1 MRDKIMVMNNEK
13 KAENYGALILEG
25 FRGSQAHGTYIPSD
39 DPNSIDDIDY
49 MGIYVMP
56 IDYYLGFDSYRHK
69 YEVIE
74 SFIGN
79 IDKVS
84 YEIRKYVSLVSVCN
98 PNVLSMIY
106 NRPQD
111 YNVMTPAGRMLI
123 DNRDI
128 FLSRRHIFDA
138 FGGYARSQMRRMTHI
153 KFEGYM
159 GAKRKKLVEKYGY
172 DCKNAGHCI
181 RLLKLG
187 IELLNTGILQVYRE
201 HDRQLLMDIKTGK
214 YTLPEV
220 QLMAEKLFVELS
232 DAFAG
237 SILPMEN
244 NKEAINTLL
253 IEIIKTVNA
262 SMEEFKVI

>member
-1 MRDKIMVMNNEK
+1 MHDKIGIMNNDK
-13 KAENYGALILEG
+13 KAEDYGVLILEG
-25 FRGSQAHGTYIPSD
+25 FRGSQAHGTYIPLD

-56 IDYYLGFDSYRHK
+56 IDYYLGLDGYRHK

-74 SFIGN
+74 SFIDN

-98 PNVLSMIY
+98 PNVLSLLY

-138 FGGYARSQMRRMTHI
+138 FGGYARSQLRRMTHI

-187 IELLNTGILQVYRE
+187 IYLLNTGTLQVYRE
-201 HDRQLLMDIKTGK
+201 HDRQLLIDIKTGK
-214 YTLPEV
+214 YPLPEV
-220 QLMAEKLFVELS
+220 QLMAEKLFTELS
-232 DAFAG
+232 NAYAN

-244 NKEAINTLL
+244 NKETINTLL
-253 IEIIKTVNA
+253 VEIIKTIRFA
-262 SMEEFKVI
+262 PCK

>member
-1 MRDKIMVMNNEK
+1 VASGKRLGVMPPSDNDKR
-13 KAENYGALILEG
+13 AEDYGGIVILEG

-56 IDYYLGFDSYRHK
+56 TGYYLGLDGYRHK
-69 YEVIE
+69 HEVIE

-98 PNVLSMIY
+98 PNVLSLLH

-111 YNVMTPAGRMLI
+111 FNLMTPAGQMLI
-123 DNRDI
+123 DNRDL
-128 FLSRRHIFDA
+128 FLSRRHIFEA

-159 GAKRKKLVEKYGY
+159 GAKRKMLVEKYGY

-187 IELLNTGILQVYRE
+187 AELLNTGTLKVFRE

-214 YTLPEV
+214 YPLAEV
-220 QLMAEKLFVELS
+220 QLMAEKFFAELNKAYVDS
-232 DAFAG
+232 G
-237 SILPMEN
+237 LPMEN
-244 NKEAINTLL
+244 DKEAINELL
-253 IEIIKTVNA
+253 VKIIRSVHD
-262 SMEEFKVI
+262 

>member
-1 MRDKIMVMNNEK
+1 MNNEK
-13 KAENYGALILEG
+13 NAVADYGVLILEG

-39 DPNSIDDIDY
+39 DPDSIDDIDY

-56 IDYYLGFDSYRHK
+56 LDHYLGLDSYRHK

-74 SFIGN
+74 SFIGS

-98 PNVLSMIY
+98 PNVLSLLY

-111 YNVMTPAGRMLI
+111 YNVMTTAGRMLI

-128 FLSRRHIFDA
+128 FISRQHIFDA
-138 FGGYARSQMRRMTHI
+138 FGGYARGQLRRMTHI

-187 IELLNTGILQVYRE
+187 TELLNTGALQVYRE

-214 YTLPEV
+214 YPLPEV
-220 QLMAEKLFVELS
+220 QLMAERLFAELS
-232 DAFAG
+232 KAFAD

-244 NKEAINTLL
+244 NKETINELL
-253 IEIIKTVNA
+253 VEIIKGVNLQGRTP
-262 SMEEFKVI
+262 

>member
-1 MRDKIMVMNNEK
+1 MTMPISNE
-13 KAENYGALILEG
+13 ENYGALILEG

-56 IDYYLGFDSYRHK
+56 IDYYLGLDSYRHR

-98 PNVLSMIY
+98 PNVLSMLY

-111 YNVMTPAGRMLI
+111 YTVVTPAGQMLI
-123 DNRDI
+123 DMRDI
-128 FLSRRHIFDA
+128 FLSRRNIFNA
-138 FGGYARSQMRRMTHI
+138 FGGYAKSQLHRMTHI

-187 IELLNTGILQVYRE
+187 IELLNTGALQVYRE
-201 HDRQLLMDIKTGK
+201 NDRQLFIDIKTGK
-214 YTLPEV
+214 YPLPEV
-220 QLMAEKLFVELS
+220 QLMAGKLFVELN
-232 DAFAG
+232 DAFED

-244 NKEAINTLL
+244 NKERINALL
-253 IEIIKTVNA
+253 VEVIKAATNNA
-262 SMEEFKVI
+262 AEMKSK